1 MASPP
6 IWKGQSL
13 RRFRFYTL
21 ATLACTVA
29 ASASY
34 AAQIDPAQIRATA
47 VRLAD
52 WQLARLDPS
61 HIEKATG
68 ETRNPR
74 AWEQAVFWVGMTAL
88 ADMPGAPPRMKRAI
102 FDMGARNFWTPGH
115 RPYFADDH
123 TIAQAYLWAVRHGAG
138 AAARAP
144 TQAVFDRV
152 IAKPAVTTLAFAV
165 PKNGGYGATE
175 CLDRWCWC
183 DALFMAPPA
192 FVEMT
197 NQTGDTKYRTFAMK
211 EFWATTDFLFD
222 PAEHLY
228 YRDSRFFER
237 RDDRD
242 RKQFWARGNGWVF
255 GGMARIIPR
264 LPVGSPDRKRMEAL
278 FREMAAK
285 LLTLQK
291 PDGYWSPS
299 LLAPENAPPETSGTG
314 FFTYG
319 FAWGVRAGL
328 LDRAIYRPAALR
340 GWNALTRAIQPDGRL
355 GWVQQVSDRPDE
367 VLASDTQYYGVGAF
381 LLAASAIAAMDQPAK
396 GRTTP

>member
-1 MASPP
+1 LS
-6 IWKGQSL
+6 
-13 RRFRFYTL
+13 RFRFYPL
-21 ATLACTVA
+21 AALTCAMAAPLAA
-29 ASASY
+29 ASADT
-34 AAQIDPAQIRATA
+34 IDPVVVRDTA
-47 VRLAD
+47 VHLAD
-52 WQLARLDPS
+52 WQLARLDPR

-88 ADMPGAPPRMKRAI
+88 ADMPGAPLRMKQAI
-102 FDMGARNFWTPGH
+102 FEMGERNQWTPGH

-123 TIAQAYLWAVRHGAG
+123 TIAQAYLWAARHGAG

-144 TQAVFDRV
+144 TRIVFDRV
-152 IAKPAVTTLAFAV
+152 IDKPAVTTLAFAV

-197 NQTGDTKYRTFAMK
+197 NQTGNIKYRAFAMK

-222 PAEHLY
+222 PVEHLY

-255 GGMARIIPR
+255 GGMARIIPH
-264 LPVGSPDRKRMEAL
+264 LPVGSPDRKHMEAL

-285 LLTLQK
+285 LLTLQRA
-291 PDGYWSPS
+291 DGYWSPS

-319 FAWGVRAGL
+319 FAWGIRSGL
-328 LDRAIYRPAALR
+328 LDRTTYRPAAIR

-355 GWVQQVSDRPDE
+355 GWVQQVSDRPDK
-367 VLASDTQYYGVGAF
+367 VLPSDTQYYGVGAF
-381 LLAASAIAAMDQPAK
+381 LLAASAIADLDRPRTGRVQPNN
-396 GRTTP
+396 RPHH